1 MSLKAANNNSNN
13 TKKAT
18 ETEQWVS
25 KYRPKKV
32 DELAHQEEVV
42 SALKSS
48 LKSGNLPHLLFY
60 GPPGTGKT
68 SAVLAVANEI
78 YGPEL
83 IKDRVLELNASDERG
98 IEIVRTK
105 IKNFA
110 NFAVNKSSGSN
121 GAPGASF
128 KLIILDEADSMTIDA
143 QAALRRTIENTSKNT
158 RFCLLCNYI
167 SKIIDPLASRC
178 AKFRFKPL
186 EETAMIDRLKYIS
199 KEEGVN
205 CKDQVYS
212 AIQQVSD
219 GDMRKAITY
228 LQSSFRFFGNNITEQ
243 SIYDISG
250 TLPPSLIKQYIDT
263 CKSNSFDKLQSMVQN
278 LINQGYPASQ
288 VITQLFDYVVL
299 YKGMND
305 KQKALV
311 TIKLGQVDKCLTDG
325 SDEYLQLLDL
335 ASYIMKQLTASN
347 GMDLD

>member
-1 MSLKAANNNSNN
+1 MTSKANSSNN
-13 TKKAT
+13 KKRT
-18 ETEQWVS
+18 QNEQWVS
-25 KYRPKKV
+25 KYRPKTV
-32 DELAHQEEVV
+32 DELAHQDEVV

-48 LKSGNLPHLLFY
+48 LASGNLPHLLFY

-68 SAVLAVANEI
+68 SAILAVAMDI
-78 YGPEL
+78 YGPDM
-83 IKDRVLELNASDERG
+83 IKERVLELNASDERG

-110 NFAVNKSSGSN
+110 NFAVNKTTGSN
-121 GAPGASF
+121 GSPGASF
-128 KLIILDEADSMTIDA
+128 KLIILDEADSMTTDA

-186 EETAMIDRLKYIS
+186 DESAMIDRLKFIS
-199 KEEGVN
+199 EKESVK
-205 CKDQVYS
+205 CSDSVYK
-212 AIQQVSD
+212 AIQQVSE

-228 LQSSFRFFGNNITEQ
+228 LQSSFKFFGNNITEQ

-250 TLPPSLIKQYIDT
+250 ALAPNLIKNYLET
-263 CKSNSFDKLQSMVQN
+263 CKSNSFEKLQSMVQS

-288 VITQLFDYVVL
+288 IISQLFDTIVGGE

-335 ASYIMKQLTASN
+335 ASYIMNQFSN
-347 GMDLD
+347 TSNSMDLD